1 MTHTAAAQRIADLR
15 EQIDHHNYQY
25 YVLDSPVIADSE
37 YDALMRELE
46 ALEEQFPDLVTPD
59 SPTQRVGAPPREEL
73 GTVRHSVPMLSLESI
88 YSEEEF
94 HRFLDRV
101 QRETGGEQALVAEP
115 KYDGLAVEL
124 VYRDGRL
131 ESGSTRGDGYTGEEV
146 TDNLRTIK
154 TIPLRLHRGPGAPP
168 LPALLEA
175 RGEVLLPRASF
186 QRLNRAREEAGEP
199 LFANP
204 RNAAAGSLRQLDSA
218 LTAAR
223 PLEMYCYGLGR
234 VEGAAFATEWEIVEK
249 LRAWGLRV
257 DQRVKL
263 LANFEQ
269 SLAFHEQMAAA
280 RDDLPYEIDGVVFK
294 VNDRALQTKMGER
307 SRSPRWAVAYKFA
320 ARQATT
326 KLRDI
331 FVSVGRTG
339 ALTPVA
345 LLEPVQIGGVTV
357 SRASLHNIEE
367 VERKDVRIGDT
378 LLVERAG
385 DVIPYVVKPILEDR
399 TGSERVFQMPDKCP
413 VCGTPVVRVPGEPL
427 IRCTSLDCPA
437 QLEGHLQ
444 HFASRLALDIEGLG
458 EKLCSQLVR
467 EGLVKRLPDLYDL
480 TEERLVPLER
490 MGNKSA
496 ENLRRELEHSKQPP
510 LPRFIYGLSV
520 PQVGEHVAGLL
531 AAHFGTLEALLE
543 GSEEE
548 LPSIPGIGPEIAR
561 SVYQFFAEP
570 RNRQIIA
577 DLRAHGLAPQPV
589 PRTPRVAPGPLQ
601 DKTFVFTG
609 ALETFTR
616 DQAAGAVTDHGARV
630 TDSVSKKTD
639 YVVVG
644 TDPGSKRDKA
654 EKLGVKLLTEP
665 EFQALLEAAAAPPPG
680 PQESLF

>member
-1 MTHTAAAQRIADLR
+1 MTHDDAAQRLADLR
-15 EQIDHHNYQY
+15 EQINYHNYQY

-46 ALEEQFPDLVTPD
+46 ALEEQFPALVTPD
-59 SPTQRVGAPPREEL
+59 SPSQRVGAPPREEL
-73 GTVRHSVPMLSLESI
+73 GTVRHSLPMLSLESL
-88 YSEEEF
+88 YSEEDF
-94 HRFLDRV
+94 RRFLDRV
-101 QRETGGEQALVAEP
+101 QRETGGEQPLVAEP

-124 VYRDGRL
+124 VYRDGL
-131 ESGSTRGDGYTGEEV
+131 LASGSTRGDGYTGEDV
-146 TDNLRTIK
+146 TVNLRTIR
-154 TIPLRLHRGPGAPP
+154 TVPLRLHPAPGAPP
-168 LPALLEA
+168 VPARLEA
-175 RGEVLLPRASF
+175 RGEVLLPRAAF
-186 QRLNRAREEAGEP
+186 QRLNRAREERGEP
-199 LFANP
+199 IFANP
-204 RNAAAGSLRQLDSA
+204 RNAAAGSLRQLDSGV
-218 LTAAR
+218 TAAR
-223 PLEMYCYGLGR
+223 PLEMYCYAVGQ
-234 VEGAAFATEWEIVEK
+234 VEGAEFATEWDLVQS
-249 LRAWGLRV
+249 LRGWGLRV
-257 DQRVKL
+257 DRRVEL
-263 LANFEQ
+263 CANFDQ
-269 SLAFHEQMAAA
+269 ALAFHQRMAAA

-326 KLRDI
+326 RLRDI
-331 FVSVGRTG
+331 FVSVGRSG

-345 LLEPVQIGGVTV
+345 LLEPVAIGGVTV

-367 VERKDVRIGDT
+367 VERKDVRIGDM

-399 TGSERVFQMPDKCP
+399 TGAERSFSMPDKCP

-458 EKLCSQLVR
+458 EKLCQQLVR
-467 EGLVKRLPDLYDL
+467 EGLVQRLPDLYDL
-480 TEERLVPLER
+480 TEARLVALER
-490 MGNKSA
+490 MGKKSA
-496 ENLRRELEHSKQPP
+496 ENLLRELEESKRPP
-510 LPRFIYGLSV
+510 LPRFLHGLSV

-531 AAHFGTLEALLE
+531 AAHFGTLEALLA
-543 GSEEE
+543 GSEQE
-548 LPSIPGIGPEIAR
+548 LQSIPGIGPEIAR

-577 DLRAHGLAPQPV
+577 DLRAHGVAPQPV
-589 PRTPRVAPGPLQ
+589 PRTPRAVPGPLQ
-601 DKTFVFTG
+601 DRTFVFTG
-609 ALETFTR
+609 TLDTFTR
-616 DQAAGAVTDHGARV
+616 EQAAAAVTARGARV

-644 TDPGSKRDKA
+644 ADPGAKRNKA
-654 EKLGVKLLTEP
+654 EKLGVPLLTEP
-665 EFQALLEAAAAPPPG
+665 EFQALLDTTEAPPSG